1 MGFLFAG
8 LTHLHVQ
15 PTSCASSHTS
25 QVFENSTACE
35 TRYGKPKRTSSA
47 QLGHQLIICIL
58 YLVLN
63 FVFPVKTNYWKFW
76 DKTFKL
82 LLDGQLSSAT
92 QHQVATMWD
101 IFFEIMASNTSN
113 STVPLRS
120 RCGIWSSGYG
130 YFQLYFDRNTPEIV
144 FTIYKDSITENRPQH
159 QELHSHSCPHLFAIS
174 VRVLLRPTQL
184 WTLGILSMRYFL
196 NPQPPAQSP
205 DAQPTEPTGQRSMP
219 CKPNE
224 S

>member
-1 MGFLFAG
+1 MCFLTYVTSFWK
-8 LTHLHVQ
+8 LH
-15 PTSCASSHTS
+15 SIWN
-25 QVFENSTACE
+25 QVWKAQTNEL
-35 TRYGKPKRTSSA
+35 RSA

-82 LLDGQLSSAT
+82 LIDGQLSSAT

-101 IFFEIMASNTSN
+101 TFFEIMASNTSN

-130 YFQLYFDRNTPEIV
+130 YIHLYFDRNTPEIV
-144 FTIYKDSITENRPQH
+144 FTIQGVCYREQTTTSGTPWP
-159 QELHSHSCPHLFAIS
+159 L
-174 VRVLLRPTQL
+174 
-184 WTLGILSMRYFL
+184 M
-196 NPQPPAQSP
+196 PPP
-205 DAQPTEPTGQRSMP
+205 LCD
-219 CKPNE
+219 
-224 S
+224 